1 MILVERRSTGRE
13 VAGVIERIDRSAR
26 RRAGEKGAVRGAQH
40 RSVKTTGSQRS
51 QNLEGEEKHDG
62 SAASNEQQRC
72 VRDAFLAEAGPLP
85 GRELLVGPA
94 GGMTQFMQQR
104 RRLREQKRNQRQAD
118 EPMTTGRTQDDSLRA
133 YAGNTSGKPWALLAA
148 TPARCYSFGMIVPFS
163 AIRQPAV
170 PTLAFAVWIAV
181 APLPSS
187 PALAQAEAPE
197 PQRIEEVVVSAP
209 EPRYVAPTTRDRIGR
224 IWAPVLINGKGPY
237 RLVLDTGATRS
248 AVIQRVVDDAGLPV
262 RAKPVRLRGVT
273 GSAIVPAVLADTLE
287 FGELVIE
294 NATLPVVAD
303 AFGGADGV
311 LGAEGMKNKRIHIE
325 FLKDRISIVRSH
337 GAAAPAGFSTVPFKY
352 GVNRGLRVEVMVGPV
367 RTTAL
372 IDSGAQVTVGNLAL
386 RKALAR
392 RRGAQDQYDDAIIGV
407 TEDVQQAVRVRI
419 PSIVAGDL
427 LVKNAEIMFSDL
439 HIFEHW
445 QLVSKP
451 ALIIGMDVLGAL
463 DTLVI
468 DYRRNE
474 LQIKVRR

>member
-1 MILVERRSTGRE
+1 MPAST
-13 VAGVIERIDRSAR
+13 A
-26 RRAGEKGAVRGAQH
+26 
-40 RSVKTTGSQRS
+40 
-51 QNLEGEEKHDG
+51 
-62 SAASNEQQRC
+62 
-72 VRDAFLAEAGPLP
+72 
-85 GRELLVGPA
+85 
-94 GGMTQFMQQR
+94 
-104 RRLREQKRNQRQAD
+104 
-118 EPMTTGRTQDDSLRA
+118 
-133 YAGNTSGKPWALLAA
+133 W
-148 TPARCYSFGMIVPFS
+148 
-163 AIRQPAV
+163 
-170 PTLAFAVWIAV
+170 
-181 APLPSS
+181 
-187 PALAQAEAPE
+187 AQAGAPE

-325 FLKDRISIVRSH
+325 FLKDRISIIRSH
-337 GAAAPAGFSTVPFKY
+337 NAAAPAGFSTVPFRY
-352 GVNRGLRVEVMVGPV
+352 GVNRGMRIEAMVGPV
-367 RTTAL
+367 RTTAV

-386 RKALAR
+386 RAALAR
-392 RRGAQDQYDDAIIGV
+392 RRGAPDPYDDAIIGV

-427 LVKNAEIMFSDL
+427 LVRNAEIMFSDL

>member
-1 MILVERRSTGRE
+1 MVVRFRTCRQS
-13 VAGVIERIDRSAR
+13 SA
-26 RRAGEKGAVRGAQH
+26 
-40 RSVKTTGSQRS
+40 
-51 QNLEGEEKHDG
+51 
-62 SAASNEQQRC
+62 
-72 VRDAFLAEAGPLP
+72 
-85 GRELLVGPA
+85 
-94 GGMTQFMQQR
+94 
-104 RRLREQKRNQRQAD
+104 
-118 EPMTTGRTQDDSLRA
+118 
-133 YAGNTSGKPWALLAA
+133 
-148 TPARCYSFGMIVPFS
+148 
-163 AIRQPAV
+163 
-170 PTLAFAVWIAV
+170 PTLALALWVVV
-181 APLPSS
+181 APLSAS
-187 PALAQAEAPE
+187 HALAQAEAPE
-197 PQRIEEVVVSAP
+197 PQHIEEVVVSAP

-248 AVIQRVVDDAGLPV
+248 AIIQRVVDDAGLPL

-273 GSAIVPAVLADTLE
+273 GSAIVPAVHADTLE

-294 NATLPVVAD
+294 NATLPIVAD

-311 LGAEGMKNKRIHIE
+311 LGGEGMKDKRIHIE
-325 FLKDRISIVRSH
+325 FRKDRISIVRSH

-352 GVNRGLRVEVMVGPV
+352 SVSRGMRIEIMVGPV

-372 IDSGAQVTVGNLAL
+372 IDSGAQATVGNLAL
-386 RKALAR
+386 RAALAR
-392 RRGAQDQYDDAIIGV
+392 RRGEHGQYDDAIIGV
-407 TEDVQQAVRVRI
+407 TEDVQPAARVRI

-427 LVKNAEIMFSDL
+427 LVKNAEILFSDL

-451 ALIIGMDVLGAL
+451 ALIIGMDVLGVL

>member
-1 MILVERRSTGRE
+1 M
-13 VAGVIERIDRSAR
+13 
-26 RRAGEKGAVRGAQH
+26 
-40 RSVKTTGSQRS
+40 
-51 QNLEGEEKHDG
+51 
-62 SAASNEQQRC
+62 AAS
-72 VRDAFLAEAGPLP
+72 F
-85 GRELLVGPA
+85 
-94 GGMTQFMQQR
+94 
-104 RRLREQKRNQRQAD
+104 
-118 EPMTTGRTQDDSLRA
+118 RT
-133 YAGNTSGKPWALLAA
+133 
-148 TPARCYSFGMIVPFS
+148 FG
-163 AIRQPAV
+163 QPAT
-170 PTLAFAVWIAV
+170 PTLALTAWVLV
-181 APLPSS
+181 APLPWSH
-187 PALAQAEAPE
+187 ALAQSGTPE
-197 PQRIEEVVVSAP
+197 PQRVEEVVVSAP

-248 AVIQRVVDDAGLPV
+248 AIIQRVVDDARLPL

-273 GSAIVPAVLADTLE
+273 GSAIVQAVHADTLE

-294 NATLPVVAD
+294 NATLPIVAD

-311 LGAEGMKNKRIHIE
+311 LGGEGMKDKRIHIE
-325 FLKDRISIVRSH
+325 FLKDRISIARSH

-352 GVNRGLRVEVMVGPV
+352 GVNRGMRVEVMVGPV
-367 RTTAL
+367 RTTAV

-386 RKALAR
+386 REALAR
-392 RRGAQDQYDDAIIGV
+392 RRGMQDPYVDAIIGV
-407 TEDVQQAVRVRI
+407 TEDVQEAARVRI

-474 LQIKVRR
+474 LQIRVRR

>member
-1 MILVERRSTGRE
+1 MAVTFRGPWQPC
-13 VAGVIERIDRSAR
+13 
-26 RRAGEKGAVRGAQH
+26 RRAPSFVAW
-40 RSVKTTGSQRS
+40 T
-51 QNLEGEEKHDG
+51 
-62 SAASNEQQRC
+62 AA
-72 VRDAFLAEAGPLP
+72 
-85 GRELLVGPA
+85 
-94 GGMTQFMQQR
+94 
-104 RRLREQKRNQRQAD
+104 
-118 EPMTTGRTQDDSLRA
+118 
-133 YAGNTSGKPWALLAA
+133 ALLPC
-148 TPARCYSFGMIVPFS
+148 TH
-163 AIRQPAV
+163 
-170 PTLAFAVWIAV
+170 
-181 APLPSS
+181 
-187 PALAQAEAPE
+187 ALAQAEPTAPAATV
-197 PQRIEEVVVSAP
+197 EEVVVSAP

-237 RLVLDTGATRS
+237 RLVLDTGASRS

-262 RAKPVRLRGVT
+262 RSRPVRLRGVT
-273 GSAIVPAVLADTLE
+273 GSAIVPAVHADTLE

-311 LGAEGMKNKRIHIE
+311 LGGEGMKNKRIHIE

-352 GVNRGLRVEVMVGPV
+352 GANRGMRVEVMVGPV
-367 RTTAL
+367 RATAV

-386 RKALAR
+386 REALAR
-392 RRGAQDQYDDAIIGV
+392 RRGAQDPYGDAIIGV
-407 TEDVQQAVRVRI
+407 TEDVQQAARVRI

-439 HIFEHW
+439 HIFGHW

>member
-1 MILVERRSTGRE
+1 
-13 VAGVIERIDRSAR
+13 
-26 RRAGEKGAVRGAQH
+26 
-40 RSVKTTGSQRS
+40 
-51 QNLEGEEKHDG
+51 
-62 SAASNEQQRC
+62 
-72 VRDAFLAEAGPLP
+72 
-85 GRELLVGPA
+85 
-94 GGMTQFMQQR
+94 
-104 RRLREQKRNQRQAD
+104 
-118 EPMTTGRTQDDSLRA
+118 
-133 YAGNTSGKPWALLAA
+133 
-148 TPARCYSFGMIVPFS
+148 
-163 AIRQPAV
+163 
-170 PTLAFAVWIAV
+170 
-181 APLPSS
+181 
-187 PALAQAEAPE
+187 
-197 PQRIEEVVVSAP
+197 
-209 EPRYVAPTTRDRIGR
+209 
-224 IWAPVLINGKGPY
+224 
-237 RLVLDTGATRS
+237 
-248 AVIQRVVDDAGLPV
+248 VVDDAGLPV

-325 FLKDRISIVRSH
+325 FLKDRISIIRSH
-337 GAAAPAGFSTVPFKY
+337 NAAAPAGFSTVPFRY
-352 GVNRGLRVEVMVGPV
+352 GVNRGMRIEAMVGPV
-367 RTTAL
+367 RTTAV

-386 RKALAR
+386 REALAR
-392 RRGAQDQYDDAIIGV
+392 RRGAQDPYDDAIIGV

-427 LVKNAEIMFSDL
+427 LVKNAEIMFSEL

-445 QLVSKP
+445 QLLSKP

>member
-1 MILVERRSTGRE
+1 
-13 VAGVIERIDRSAR
+13 
-26 RRAGEKGAVRGAQH
+26 
-40 RSVKTTGSQRS
+40 
-51 QNLEGEEKHDG
+51 
-62 SAASNEQQRC
+62 
-72 VRDAFLAEAGPLP
+72 
-85 GRELLVGPA
+85 
-94 GGMTQFMQQR
+94 MT
-104 RRLREQKRNQRQAD
+104 
-118 EPMTTGRTQDDSLRA
+118 
-133 YAGNTSGKPWALLAA
+133 
-148 TPARCYSFGMIVPFS
+148 VPFS
-163 AIRQPAV
+163 AIWRPAA
-170 PTLAFAVWIAV
+170 PTLAFAVWVAA

-187 PALAQAEAPE
+187 HALALAGAPDS
-197 PQRIEEVVVSAP
+197 QRIEEIVVSAP

-248 AVIQRVVDDAGLPV
+248 AVIQRVVVDAGLPL

-294 NATLPVVAD
+294 NVTLPVVAD

-311 LGAEGMKNKRIHIE
+311 LGGEGMKNMRIHIE

-337 GAAAPAGFSTVPFKY
+337 SAAAPAGFSTVPFKY
-352 GVNRGLRVEVMVGPV
+352 GVNRGMRVEARVGQV

-386 RKALAR
+386 REALAR
-392 RRGAQDQYDDAIIGV
+392 RRGAPDQFDDAIIGV
-407 TEDVQQAVRVRI
+407 TEDIQQAVRVRI